1 MFDSRLAWHFV
12 PDSFK
17 VFVITDINEASR
29 RVFNDSVRA
38 NSESYESQ
46 DACKKALIHRQEME
60 SVRFREIYNID
71 YYDMS
76 NYNLVIESTNAAPAE
91 IAEEILNRLE
101 EYKSGKFEKLMEL
114 NPSSIH
120 PTMKETGE
128 AVDGV
133 VAVNEVDGG
142 WYVYNGAK
150 TLEDT
155 KKTGRKFVPVK
166 VVGSHNSEK
175 SFMNFSNM

>member
-1 MFDSRLAWHFV
+1 
-12 PDSFK
+12 
-17 VFVITDINEASR
+17 
-29 RVFNDSVRA
+29 
-38 NSESYESQ
+38 
-46 DACKKALIHRQEME
+46 
-60 SVRFREIYNID
+60 
-71 YYDMS
+71 
-76 NYNLVIESTNAAPAE
+76 
-91 IAEEILNRLE
+91 
-101 EYKSGKFEKLMEL
+101 MEL